1 MIKWNKRFE
10 YPTSTRAL
18 INGKRHYDVGTEEK
32 LPSVTTIL
40 SATQSEEKKESLA
53 KWKQKVGENKADEIR
68 DSAAERGTIM
78 HRIIEGHLLG
88 QRHADLSDLGQNAG
102 TMAQKIIDEGLEGRM
117 DEIWGSEI
125 TIYYPGLYAGATDL
139 AGIYEGRESIIDFK
153 QSNKLKRKEWIEDYF
168 IQLAAY
174 ALGHNYVY
182 NTSIQSGTILMCTKD
197 NIFQRFD
204 ITGEEFKKY
213 TYKWLERVDQYYC
226 NIGNVT
232 GESEKSE

>member
-1 MIKWNKRFE
+1 
-10 YPTSTRAL
+10 
-18 INGKRHYDVGTEEK
+18 
-32 LPSVTTIL
+32 
-40 SATQSEEKKESLA
+40 
-53 KWKQKVGENKADEIR
+53 
-68 DSAAERGTIM
+68 
-78 HRIIEGHLLG
+78 
-88 QRHADLSDLGQNAG
+88 LGQNAG
-102 TMAQKIIDEGLEGRM
+102 IMAQKIIDEGLEGRM

-125 TIYYPGLYAGATDL
+125 TIYYPGLFAGATDL

-182 NTSIQSGTILMCTKD
+182 NTAIQSGTILMCTKD

>member
-1 MIKWNKRFE
+1 MKWNKRFE
-10 YPTSTRAL
+10 YPSSTRAL

-40 SATQSEEKKESLA
+40 QATQSDEKKESLA

-68 DSAAERGTIM
+68 DQAAERGTIM

-88 QRHADLSDLGQNAG
+88 QRHANLSDLGQNAG
-102 TMAQKIIDEGLEGRM
+102 VMAQKIIDEGLEGHM
-117 DEIWGSEI
+117 NEIWGSEI
-125 TIYYPGLYAGATDL
+125 TIYYPGLFAGATDL

-153 QSNKLKRKEWIEDYF
+153 QSNKLKRREWIEDYF
-168 IQLAAY
+168 IQLTAY

-204 ITGEEFKKY
+204 ITGKEFKKY

>member
-1 MIKWNKRFE
+1 MKWNKRFE
-10 YPTSTRAL
+10 YPSSTRAL

-40 SATQSEEKKESLA
+40 QATQSEEKKESLA
-53 KWKQKVGENKADEIR
+53 KWKQKVGENEADKIR

-88 QRHADLSDLGQNAG
+88 QRHADFSDLGQNAG
-102 TMAQKIIDEGLEGRM
+102 VMAQKIIDEGLNGHL

-125 TIYYPGLYAGATDL
+125 TIYYPGLFAGATDL

-153 QSNKLKRKEWIEDYF
+153 QSNKLKRREWIEDYF

-204 ITGEEFKKY
+204 ITGEDFKKY

-232 GESEKSE
+232 GIPEKSE

>member
-125 TIYYPGLYAGATDL
+125 TIYYPGLFAGATDL

-182 NTSIQSGTILMCTKD
+182 NTAIQSGTILMCTKD

>member
-125 TIYYPGLYAGATDL
+125 TIYYPGLFAGATDL

-182 NTSIQSGTILMCTKD
+182 NTAIQSGTILMCTKD

-232 GESEKSE
+232 KISEKSE

>member
-1 MIKWNKRFE
+1 MKWNKRFE
-10 YPTSTRAL
+10 YPSSTRAL

-40 SATQSEEKKESLA
+40 QATQSDEKKESLA

-68 DSAAERGTIM
+68 DQAATRGTIM

-88 QRHADLSDLGQNAG
+88 QRHANLSDLGQNAG

-125 TIYYPGLYAGATDL
+125 TIYYPGLFAGATDL

-153 QSNKLKRKEWIEDYF
+153 QSNKLKRREWIEDYF

-182 NTSIQSGTILMCTKD
+182 NTAIQSGTILMCTKD

-204 ITGEEFKKY
+204 IQGEEFKKY

>member
-40 SATQSEEKKESLA
+40 SATQSDEKKESLA

-102 TMAQKIIDEGLEGRM
+102 IMAQKIIDEGLEGRM

-125 TIYYPGLYAGATDL
+125 TIYYPGLFAGATDL

-182 NTSIQSGTILMCTKD
+182 NTAIQSGTILMCTKD

>member
-40 SATQSEEKKESLA
+40 SATQSEEKKKSLA
-53 KWKQKVGENKADEIR
+53 KWKQKVGDNKADQIR
-68 DSAAERGTIM
+68 DDAAARGTIM
-78 HRIIEGHLLG
+78 HRIIEGYVTG
-88 QRHADLSDLGQNAG
+88 EGHADLSDLGQNAG

-125 TIYYPGLYAGATDL
+125 TIYYPGLFAGATDL

-153 QSNKLKRKEWIEDYF
+153 QSNKMKRKEWIEDYF

-182 NTSIQSGTILMCTKD
+182 NTAIQSGTILMCTKD

>member
-102 TMAQKIIDEGLEGRM
+102 TMAQKIINEGLEGRM

-125 TIYYPGLYAGATDL
+125 TIYYPGLFAGATDL

>member
-40 SATQSEEKKESLA
+40 QATQSEEKKESLA

-102 TMAQKIIDEGLEGRM
+102 IMAQKIIDEGLEGRM

-125 TIYYPGLYAGATDL
+125 TIYYPGLFAGATDL

-182 NTSIQSGTILMCTKD
+182 NTAIQSGTILMCTKD

>member
-102 TMAQKIIDEGLEGRM
+102 IMAQKIIDEGLEGRI

-125 TIYYPGLYAGATDL
+125 TIYYPGLFAGATDL

-182 NTSIQSGTILMCTKD
+182 NTAIQSGTILMCTKD

-204 ITGEEFKKY
+204 IQGEEFKKY

>member
-1 MIKWNKRFE
+1 MKWNKRFE

-40 SATQSEEKKESLA
+40 QATQSEEKKESLA
-53 KWKQKVGENKADEIR
+53 KWKQKIGENKADEIR

-78 HRIIEGHLLG
+78 HRIIESHLLG

-125 TIYYPGLYAGATDL
+125 TIYYPGLFAGATDL

-153 QSNKLKRKEWIEDYF
+153 QSNKLKRREWIEDYF

-182 NTSIQSGTILMCTKD
+182 NTAIQSGTILMCTKD

-204 ITGEEFKKY
+204 IQGEEFKKY

-226 NIGNVT
+226 NIDNVT
-232 GESEKSE
+232 GESEKNE

>member
-1 MIKWNKRFE
+1 MKWNKRFE

-40 SATQSEEKKESLA
+40 QATQSEEKKESLA

-125 TIYYPGLYAGATDL
+125 TIYYPGLFAGATDL

-182 NTSIQSGTILMCTKD
+182 NTAIQSGTILMCTKD

-232 GESEKSE
+232 KISEKSE